1 MKTVQGKER
10 RAIEAKITEAEQKAR
25 ALKDEIFDMVRQ
37 EGYPDGQAFLTV
49 YNKAESIVRQFKRDL
64 AEWERRT
71 SDTPMEKPQRKS
83 VLAELRRLEAEVKRQ
98 PRRPKQTQHRMDAR

>member
-49 YNKAESIVRQFKRDL
+49 YNKAENIVRQYKRDM
-64 AEWERRT
+64 AEWERRADAAT
-71 SDTPMEKPQRKS
+71 EKPQRKS